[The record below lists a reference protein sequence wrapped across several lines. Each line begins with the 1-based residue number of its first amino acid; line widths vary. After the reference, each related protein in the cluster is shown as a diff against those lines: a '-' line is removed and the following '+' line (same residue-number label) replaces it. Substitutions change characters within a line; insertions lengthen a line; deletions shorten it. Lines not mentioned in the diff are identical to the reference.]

1 MTVSNF
7 WDRERLLRSTILAG
21 FAAAG
26 LAGATAYA
34 QDVEEDEEAVE

>member
-1 MTVSNF
+1 MSSY

-26 LAGATAYA
+26 LTVAPSWA
-34 QDVEEDEEAVE
+34 QQAEEDDEGEEP